1 MSTTNRSRSG
11 VREQSL
17 HVWNS
22 TPRPLSLFLEP
33 WGEAYTLDPESGV
46 DVVGEGPAEGRFEV
60 SIQERGIAVYG
71 WTGSVAH
78 VLKDG
83 EVLAPFAREPVD
95 GAGGIR

>member
-1 MSTTNRSRSG
+1 MRTTNQRRST

-33 WGEAYTLDPESGV
+33 WGEAYTVPPESGV
-46 DVVGEGPAEGRFEV
+46 DIVGEGPTEGRFEV
-60 SIQERGIAVYG
+60 SIQEHGIAVYG

-83 EVLAPFAREPVD
+83 EVLAPFAAEPVD
-95 GAGGIR
+95 GTGGSR